1 MPTSIL
7 LSYKHSLTPAS
18 KERKKKNPQDFCVV
32 FIEEHK
38 RVKCFEKRRTEIS
51 TRINQVYAESVDE
64 ANSHFSLNSRLNM
77 AMRMS

>member
-18 KERKKKNPQDFCVV
+18 KEKKNPARLLRN
-32 FIEEHK
+32 ISES
-38 RVKCFEKRRTEIS
+38 RALRRTEIS
-51 TRINQVYAESVDE
+51 THINQVYAESLDE

>member
-18 KERKKKNPQDFCVV
+18 KEKKTRKTLWRN
-32 FIEEHK
+32 ISESSAL
-38 RVKCFEKRRTEIS
+38 RRTEIS
-51 TRINQVYAESVDE
+51 THINQVYAESLDE

>member
-7 LSYKHSLTPAS
+7 LSYKHSLTPAR
-18 KERKKKNPQDFCVV
+18 KEKKTRETSALFLWRN
-32 FIEEHK
+32 ISESSAL
-38 RVKCFEKRRTEIS
+38 RRTEIS
-51 TRINQVYAESVDE
+51 TRINQVYAESLDE

>member
-18 KERKKKNPQDFCVV
+18 KEKKKPRKTSALFLWRN
-32 FIEEHK
+32 ISESSAL
-38 RVKCFEKRRTEIS
+38 RRTEIS
-51 TRINQVYAESVDE
+51 THIYQVYAESLDE

>member
-1 MPTSIL
+1 MSTSIL

-18 KERKKKNPQDFCVV
+18 KEKKPRKTSALFLWRN
-32 FIEEHK
+32 ISESSAL
-38 RVKCFEKRRTEIS
+38 RRTEIS
-51 TRINQVYAESVDE
+51 THINQVYAESLDE